1 MSANKQKQLDS
12 ETDLLNAGLTQ
23 RVSTTSQ
30 FNEYVYMHVLFSVWG
45 EV

>member
-23 RVSTTSQ
+23 RVSTSQ